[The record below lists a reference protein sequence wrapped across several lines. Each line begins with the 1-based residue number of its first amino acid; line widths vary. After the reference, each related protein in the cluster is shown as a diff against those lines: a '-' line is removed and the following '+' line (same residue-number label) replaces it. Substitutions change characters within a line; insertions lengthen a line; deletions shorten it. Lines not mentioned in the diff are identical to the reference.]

1 MLYARINQEYVN
13 EDEIAKKIAFER
25 TLSFVNRLYPD
36 ENKEVS
42 LKPSKMN
49 GQLQYGYDTL
59 FQSFRTAVESVITQ
73 DFNDQITYEKSN
85 EVVRKYT
92 QLASYLKNIVNLQ
105 QLSPQD
111 EEKIKADFSGLLPKL
126 EQLEKIAIDNKFI
139 DRGDITEMV
148 STIKKTTNTKQMDYR
163 VRHTGSEGMITIIK
177 NKQEAINILN
187 QASVIIQAL
196 NVALL
201 GTHPDSAT
209 IQNVIDFFE
218 NFDTNAMTES
228 DYDTIKNNYNRLLQI
243 NDINTDM
250 LKDVQTSMDESKEL
264 IKKTVDEAIDFA
276 TFSDQP
282 LDIYTHLTQY
292 VLPVLLP
299 GVDPTLEQKQ
309 VEQLITDY
317 LIIMDH
323 VDTKN
328 GNTHTDRDILVTDA
342 RTEISK
348 LKLLLSKPVDYIA
361 SYLAGDIPK
370 YHAKLIDVDKK
381 LMTNLIEKVVAVF
394 NTPTP
399 PPVKIK
405 VVTAPPQTIQPQSKS
420 IQRTRVEFNKKMHD
434 AVTDN
439 IASRAA
445 KTGNMYK
452 NLYITKHRK
461 ILKMKKY
468 DADWT
473 YYNGLVETNPMQLKL
488 KENYFDLI

>member
-1 MLYARINQEYVN
+1 
-13 EDEIAKKIAFER
+13 
-25 TLSFVNRLYPD
+25 
-36 ENKEVS
+36 
-42 LKPSKMN
+42 
-49 GQLQYGYDTL
+49 
-59 FQSFRTAVESVITQ
+59 
-73 DFNDQITYEKSN
+73 
-85 EVVRKYT
+85 
-92 QLASYLKNIVNLQ
+92 
-105 QLSPQD
+105 
-111 EEKIKADFSGLLPKL
+111 
-126 EQLEKIAIDNKFI
+126 
-139 DRGDITEMV
+139 
-148 STIKKTTNTKQMDYR
+148 
-163 VRHTGSEGMITIIK
+163 
-177 NKQEAINILN
+177 
-187 QASVIIQAL
+187 
-196 NVALL
+196 
-201 GTHPDSAT
+201 
-209 IQNVIDFFE
+209 
-218 NFDTNAMTES
+218 MTES

-282 LDIYTHLTQY
+282 LDIYNHLTQY